1 MRTNAG
7 KKAAGVVLFIV
18 MASLLAPPARG
29 VLPPDPDNAA
39 LLYYQA
45 FLTLAE
51 LDDEARKL
59 ISNVAKGDVAPDDK
73 VREYIQQCHG
83 AIEFAEAAADVPAC
97 DWGLRFSQ
105 GFDALMPQLAQI
117 RFLAFVLTA
126 DARVR
131 AADGDYR
138 GALERC
144 LMTGTLAR
152 HVGDDTL
159 VSYLVSLAVRT
170 LGYKCMQDVMGQA
183 AGDVELLRWL
193 GGELA
198 TDPGKELSAARP
210 LKIEMEIVLD
220 LMQMDKIDRLAKVLA
235 ETDAKKLKEIVAAAD
250 EEILAQ
256 ARQVYGERATAVL
269 KTFSMSLPYEEAHA
283 RLKKAATGFDPN
295 DRVSAAVGAF
305 MPAMSR
311 VYTLKIKA
319 EAQANAVK
327 AGVEICLARAK
338 SGRLPKTLP
347 EGLPKDAFSGEDFEY
362 KLTDDGFVLRCRKPD
377 LDKNETYEYA
387 FVLK

>member
-1 MRTNAG
+1 MRTNTSH
-7 KKAAGVVLFIV
+7 KAAGVVLVIV
-18 MASLLAPPARG
+18 MASLLAPRARAI
-29 VLPPDPDNAA
+29 PPDPDNAA

-45 FLTLAE
+45 FLSLAE

-59 ISNVAKGDVAPDDK
+59 IGDVAKGQVAPDDK
-73 VREYIQQCHG
+73 VRKYIQDCHG

-97 DWGLRFSQ
+97 NWGFRFSR
-105 GFDALMPQLAQI
+105 GFEALMPQLSQG
-117 RFLAFVLTA
+117 RFLAFVLLA

-144 LMTGTLAR
+144 LMTGTLAH

-159 VSYLVSLAVRT
+159 ISYLVSIAVRT
-170 LGYKCMQDVMGQA
+170 LGYNCMQDVIGQA
-183 AGDVELLRWL
+183 VGDVELLRWL
-193 GGELA
+193 QSELA
-198 TDPGKELSAARP
+198 TDPGKELSPVRP

-220 LMQMDKIDRLAKVLA
+220 VMRMEKIDALARILA
-235 ETDAKKLKEIVAAAD
+235 ETDEKKMKEIVDAAD

-256 ARQVYGERATAVL
+256 ARQVYAERSAALL
-269 KTFSMSLPYEEAHA
+269 KTLGMSLPYEQAHA
-283 RLKKAATGFDPN
+283 RLKKAATDFDPN
-295 DRVSAAVGAF
+295 DPASAAVGAF
-305 MPAMSR
+305 MPAIGR
-311 VYTLKIKA
+311 VYTLKIRA
-319 EAQANAVK
+319 ETQANAVK

-338 SGRLPKTLP
+338 SGRLPETLP
-347 EGLPKDAFSGEDFEY
+347 KGLPKDAFSGEDFEY

>member
-1 MRTNAG
+1 MRTNTG

-18 MASLLAPPARG
+18 MASLAAPRARA
-29 VLPPDPDNAA
+29 LPPDPDNAA

-51 LDDEARKL
+51 LDDDARKL
-59 ISNVAKGDVAPDDK
+59 ISSVARGEAAPDDK
-73 VREYIQQCHG
+73 VREYIEECHG
-83 AIEFAEAAADVPAC
+83 AIGFAEAAAEVPVC
-97 DWGLRFSQ
+97 HWGLRFSQ
-105 GFDALMPQLAQI
+105 GFEVLMPQLSQG
-117 RFLAFVLTA
+117 RFLAFVLVA

-144 LMTGTLAR
+144 LITEALGR
-152 HVGDDTL
+152 HIGDDIL

-170 LGYKCMQDVMGQA
+170 LGYNCMQDVIGQA

-193 GGELA
+193 ESELA
-198 TDPGKELSAARP
+198 TEPGKEPSLARP
-210 LKIEMEIVLD
+210 MEIEMEVVLD
-220 LMQMDKIDRLAKVLA
+220 LVRMEKIDTLARVLA
-235 ETDAKKLKEIVAAAD
+235 DTDEKKMKEIVAAAN
-250 EEILAQ
+250 EEILAR
-256 ARQVYGERATAVL
+256 AKQVYAERATAAL
-269 KTFSMSLPYEEAHA
+269 KTLGMSLPYEQAHA
-283 RLKKAATGFDPN
+283 RLKKAATGFDAN
-295 DRVSAAVGAF
+295 DPASAAVGAF
-305 MPAMSR
+305 MPAISR

-319 EAQANAVK
+319 ETQANAVK

-338 SGRLPKTLP
+338 SGRLPETLP

-362 KLTDDGFVLRCRKPD
+362 QLTGDGFVLRCRKPD